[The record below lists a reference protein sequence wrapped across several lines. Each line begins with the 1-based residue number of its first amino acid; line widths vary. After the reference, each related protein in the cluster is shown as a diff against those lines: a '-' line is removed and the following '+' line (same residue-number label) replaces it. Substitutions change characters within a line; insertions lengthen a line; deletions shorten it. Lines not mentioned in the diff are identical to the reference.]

1 MVLVCYFSG
10 GVKGFDSIRFGP
22 AAQSIILYVGWV
34 LHWALGF
41 NRGIEVLKLEGYTLH
56 DLFLHGGH
64 PHTHLYALQRY
75 PELL

>member
-56 DLFLHGGH
+56 DLFSAWRPP
-64 PHTHLYALQRY
+64 PHSSLCIAAIS
-75 PELL
+75 